1 VALVVFF
8 LVPGPSAGRARCQRT
23 TAHDHAD
30 LSRIFQGLAWLV
42 VCGLVIQFY
51 LAGAAL
57 FGATTFQP
65 HRALGN
71 GLAAA
76 ILLLLVAAVL
86 ARGGR
91 LVGLAAVLMAL
102 TVVQLLL
109 PSLRSGLPWVAAL
122 HVVNAVALAALAVS
136 IACAPRQ
143 TAEERSSREAVL
155 ASPETR

>member
-1 VALVVFF
+1 MI
-8 LVPGPSAGRARCQRT
+8 T
-23 TAHDHAD
+23 
-30 LSRIFQGLAWLV
+30 RIFQGLAWLV
-42 VCGLVIQFY
+42 VGGLVIQFY

-76 ILLLLVAAVL
+76 ILLLLIAAVL
-86 ARGGR
+86 ARPGGR
-91 LVGLAAVLMAL
+91 LVGLAAGLTAL

-122 HVVNAVALAALAVS
+122 HVVNAVVLAVVAVS
-136 IACAPRQ
+136 IARAPRQ
-143 TAEERSSREAVL
+143 TAEERSSRKAVL